1 MTKILNQY
9 SFLILGVLIIALA
22 VYALSRRGFRRLDW
36 LLLVALAGLVI
47 AAWWVMHPTASQV
60 SDADSL
66 RARIGAGTPV
76 LLEFQSPY

>member
-1 MTKILNQY
+1 MTRILNQY
-9 SFLILGVLIIALA
+9 SFLIFGVLILALA
-22 VYALSRRGFRRLDW
+22 IYALSRRGFRRVDW
-36 LLLVALAGLVI
+36 LLLIALMGLVF

-60 SDADSL
+60 QDVDAV

>member
-1 MTKILNQY
+1 MTEILNQY

-36 LLLVALAGLVI
+36 LLLIVLAGLVF
-47 AAWWVMHPTASQV
+47 AAWWVMHPTASRVQNAETV
-60 SDADSL
+60 
-66 RARIGAGTPV
+66 RERIGAGTPV